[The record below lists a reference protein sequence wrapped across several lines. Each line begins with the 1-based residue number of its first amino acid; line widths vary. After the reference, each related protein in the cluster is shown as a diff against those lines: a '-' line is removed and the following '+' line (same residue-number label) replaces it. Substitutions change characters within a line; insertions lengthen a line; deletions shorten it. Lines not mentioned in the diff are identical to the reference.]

1 MCFWV
6 AQVARRAPMKGY
18 DVLVDA
24 MRRVAQLTCLAVGRG
39 THKLPEIKGL
49 MAIGERDDVPRLLS
63 GIDVLISCSLYGE
76 GSSNAILEAMATG
89 VPVIATDVG
98 DARALIGDGGIVI
111 PPGDPSARSEEHTSE
126 LQSLMRIPYAVF

>member
-1 MCFWV
+1 MCFV
-6 AQVARRAPMKGY
+6 IAQVARRDPMKGY

-39 THKLPEIKGL
+39 THKLPEIEGL

-76 GSSNAILEAMATG
+76 GSLN
-89 VPVIATDVG
+89 
-98 DARALIGDGGIVI
+98 
-111 PPGDPSARSEEHTSE
+111 RSEEPTSE
-126 LQSLMRIPYAVF
+126 LQSLMRISYAVFCL